1 MLNQSI
7 TTMAASLIAS
17 GLDTDKCILF
27 QQSSV
32 KEHSELCWIL
42 GTLMTIPQLGALAQY
57 KEKSA
62 RLKEVPLGLFLYPVL
77 QSADILLYR
86 ATDIPVGEDNLQ
98 NIQIARQV
106 CQKFNNRFGRYFPSP
121 AAILSND
128 NTARLRSLRNPEKKM
143 SKSDD
148 DQKSCIYINDSP
160 DEIRDKVKKC
170 VTDSTKEL
178 FFDPENRPGVSNLI
192 LIHSSLTGTLK
203 SPYYFWKCC
212 TAGSKKIKRK
222 WY

>member
-1 MLNQSI
+1 
-7 TTMAASLIAS
+7 MAASLIAS

-128 NTARLRSLRNPEKKM
+128 NTARQRSLRNPEKKM

-192 LIHSSLTGTLK
+192 LIHSSLTGTSK
-203 SPYYFWKCC
+203 SHYYHCC
-212 TAGSKKIKRK
+212 M
-222 WY
+222 